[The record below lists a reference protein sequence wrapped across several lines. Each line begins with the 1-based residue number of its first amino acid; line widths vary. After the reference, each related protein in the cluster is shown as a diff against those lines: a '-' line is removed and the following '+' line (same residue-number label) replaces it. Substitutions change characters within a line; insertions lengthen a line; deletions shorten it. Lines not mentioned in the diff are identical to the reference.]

1 MDTPTRARIMPAEKV
16 TDMTSTMSDK
26 LTQSV
31 APEAAVLERRDAER
45 QAFICHA
52 ELIDLRAGSR
62 LIARTADL
70 SLQGCYI
77 DTLNP
82 LPVGTPVRLQ
92 LTKTDEPF
100 AFEAKV
106 TSCHMGSGMGLLF
119 EQITGKQ
126 RSALE
131 SWLHGTSAAE
141 EIPFTT
147 APPAVSLEADLKPN
161 SRFAAKLVKI
171 LERKGIVSH
180 SEAAELLHDL
190 K

>member
-1 MDTPTRARIMPAEKV
+1 MDTPTLARITLAEKV

-31 APEAAVLERRDAER
+31 AQEAAVL
-45 QAFICHA
+45 
-52 ELIDLRAGSR
+52 
-62 LIARTADL
+62 
-70 SLQGCYI
+70 
-77 DTLNP
+77 
-82 LPVGTPVRLQ
+82 
-92 LTKTDEPF
+92 
-100 AFEAKV
+100 
-106 TSCHMGSGMGLLF
+106 
-119 EQITGKQ
+119 
-126 RSALE
+126 
-131 SWLHGTSAAE
+131 E

-147 APPAVSLEADLKPN
+147 ASPAVSLEADLKPK